1 MDGTVVWMV
10 TVLIPRYEEQNA
22 VTGTCAFALVTSAVT
37 IGQKAAAAV
46 VAGSAIGDVELGPS
60 RRANTNQERMTDV
73 DFLLG
78 ISIVRAS
85 REG

>member
-1 MDGTVVWMV
+1 MVVWMV

-46 VAGSAIGDVELGPS
+46 VAGSATGDAELDPR
-60 RRANTNQERMTDV
+60 RRANTIQERMAEV
-73 DFLLG
+73 
-78 ISIVRAS
+78 IVR
-85 REG
+85 